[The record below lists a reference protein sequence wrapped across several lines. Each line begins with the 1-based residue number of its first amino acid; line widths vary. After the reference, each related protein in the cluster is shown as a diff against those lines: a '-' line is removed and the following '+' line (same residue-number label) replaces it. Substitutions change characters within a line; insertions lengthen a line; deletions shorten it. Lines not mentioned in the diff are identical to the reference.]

1 MNDFNSLSV
10 LACPRLCERE
20 RISPHRLHVS
30 ELETVKAKHQAGQPR
45 GCLLVTHKEHRSLTF
60 ICKLCLCQR
69 HSVLSL
75 PRIRMQTH
83 CRVRYNAQGRKE
95 KCRQH
100 FAEKG
105 IWMQRSATPH
115 CWQECQAFQKIT
127 LEVPAVDGTRPVHTM
142 VGSWGK
148 LCN

>member
-95 KCRQH
+95 KQELSHNEDRISTKGSGHPLLYPCR
-100 FAEKG
+100 
-105 IWMQRSATPH
+105 
-115 CWQECQAFQKIT
+115 
-127 LEVPAVDGTRPVHTM
+127 L
-142 VGSWGK
+142 
-148 LCN
+148 

>member
-1 MNDFNSLSV
+1 MNEFNSLSV

-30 ELETVKAKHQAGQPR
+30 ELETVKGKHQATR
-45 GCLLVTHKEHRSLTF
+45 AKGCLLATHEERSSLTF
-60 ICKLCLCQR
+60 ICKLYLCQR
-69 HSVLSL
+69 RSALSL

-83 CRVRYNAQGRKE
+83 CRGRYNAWDRKE
-95 KCRQH
+95 KCRQR
-100 FAEKG
+100 FVERG
-105 IWMQRSATPH
+105 IWMQRAATPH

-127 LEVPAVDGTRPVHTM
+127 LEVPAVDGTRPVDTM

>member
-1 MNDFNSLSV
+1 MTLIVCLSLPV
-10 LACPRLCERE
+10 KGYVRGKGYPLIGYML
-20 RISPHRLHVS
+20 VS
-30 ELETVKAKHQAGQPR
+30 WKQLKPNTRGGQPR
-45 GCLLVTHKEHRSLTF
+45 GCLLVTHKEHCSLTF
-60 ICKLCLCQR
+60 ICKLYLCKR

-75 PRIRMQTH
+75 PRIRMHTH
-83 CRVRYNAQGRKE
+83 CRVRYNARDRKE
-95 KCRQH
+95 KCRQR
-100 FAEKG
+100 FAERG

-142 VGSWGK
+142 AGSWGK